1 MQKMLRSATAAIL
14 LMCAACTSF
23 AADSPELR
31 LAAANRYLA
40 VVPMSRLLDQSFSEL
55 AKQVPL
61 EKRPQFLSH
70 MKASVRAD
78 VLERVSRDAMVKVF
92 TADEL
97 NALADFYG
105 SEHGASAMKKF
116 GVYMGII
123 MPEVQREILQV
134 MYTVQAPAK

>member
-1 MQKMLRSATAAIL
+1 MLRSATAAIL
-14 LMCAACTSF
+14 LMCAACPSF
-23 AADSPELR
+23 AADSPKLR

-40 VVPMSRLLDQSFSEL
+40 VVPMSRMLNETFSEA
-55 AKQVPL
+55 AKQMPP
-61 EKRPQFLSH
+61 EMQTQFFSH
-70 MKASVRAD
+70 IRANVRVD
-78 VLERVSRDAMVKVF
+78 VMERSSRDAMVKVF

-123 MPEVQREILQV
+123 MPAVQQEILHAMQ
-134 MYTVQAPAK
+134 TLPPSKK